1 MRKKKALSN
10 RSPVARIDR
19 NIHSEFK
26 IEKEIQEGV
35 RRIFPPRSLS
45 IFYKLDHI
53 VRIEVEV
60 ESVGENDV

>member
-1 MRKKKALSN
+1 M
-10 RSPVARIDR
+10 
-19 NIHSEFK
+19 
-26 IEKEIQEGV
+26 EIQEGV

-60 ESVGENDV
+60 ESVGENDVYPSVLHLLVGMHFRCIKDV